1 MAATRHELAHGGTQ
15 RGATKPVGA
24 DLPPW
29 GRSAGELQADNL
41 PAATGTSE
49 AGPFSKM
56 PQFRD
61 VDGTIHDRFCFRE
74 RGATYGGKA
83 NVVLTA

>member
-1 MAATRHELAHGGTQ
+1 MAATGRELAHGGIQ
-15 RGATKPVGA
+15 RGAAEPVGA

-29 GRSAGELQADNL
+29 GRSAGELQADDL
-41 PAATGTSE
+41 PATTGATE
-49 AGPFSKM
+49 ACPFSEV

-61 VDGTIHDRFCFRE
+61 VDGTVHDRSSFRE
-74 RGATYGGKA
+74 RGATYSGKA